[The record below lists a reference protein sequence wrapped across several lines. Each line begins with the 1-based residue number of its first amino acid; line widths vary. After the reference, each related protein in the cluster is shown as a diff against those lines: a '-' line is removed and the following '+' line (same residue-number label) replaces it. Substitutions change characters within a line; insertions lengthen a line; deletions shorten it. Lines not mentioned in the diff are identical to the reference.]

1 MDGVAWISLDMIMT
15 GNRLRNVITKRGY
28 SIKDIQNKLELSCPQ
43 PIYRWLNGQTLP
55 SLDNLY
61 RLSTILGMQME
72 ELLMLRNDKMW
83 FIYGPENNDQRR
95 RYKRYFGETNKLCVI
110 LRKLK

>member
-72 ELLMLRNDKMW
+72 ELL
-83 FIYGPENNDQRR
+83 IYGPENNDQRR
-95 RYKRYFGETNKLCVI
+95 RYKRYFGETSKRCVI